1 MVIELCGQEQS
12 VFLEQRIKY
21 LCLDLTLWR
30 IALLEPSNFFLGA
43 VSKALASNKD
53 RVGIAENNGP
63 SLGNPRQ
70 AGGGEVI

>member
-1 MVIELCGQEQS
+1 M
-12 VFLEQRIKY
+12 
-21 LCLDLTLWR
+21 
-30 IALLEPSNFFLGA
+30 SNFFLGA